1 VKSVALEAQSKTA
14 MTSLLKQRSCRS
26 TNGSECI
33 TRPKHTRSVRK
44 TLHAPSLKGCWLRG
58 TFGLTLKS
66 LNELLTMQLIGAEQ
80 SQSQHLVFA
89 EIFGVGCKKLIR
101 KNQIGISIL

>member
-1 VKSVALEAQSKTA
+1 
-14 MTSLLKQRSCRS
+14 
-26 TNGSECI
+26 
-33 TRPKHTRSVRK
+33 
-44 TLHAPSLKGCWLRG
+44 LRG

-89 EIFGVGCKKLIR
+89 EIFGVGGKKLIR